1 MLDSAEQIARA
12 EFIIILL
19 AKLYVVLELSPEAC
33 PVCQK
38 TLNHEHECPI
48 ELAWSLL
55 DEEQQREARHAMRA
69 FALSLGCDDSFADPV
84 TH

>member
-1 MLDSAEQIARA
+1 MLDSAEQINRA

-33 PVCQK
+33 PVCRT
-38 TLNHEHECPI
+38 TLKHERECPI

-55 DEEQQREARHAMRA
+55 DDQQQREARHAIRA
-69 FALSLGCDDSFADPV
+69 LALSLGCDDSIADPV